1 MAPPAIRPETPT
13 TPTQTTC
20 RASKAQNHG
29 GNVGNGQGPNDRNSI
44 PPRPSTQPSISARLE
59 EVEVENLEAGG
70 HLIRNPIDKYLR
82 CAMPPIQDSSPT
94 AIFENIDI
102 ALVKEWELR
111 PGGKLIAVP
120 FDNEVTIPEAHEF
133 IRSKILTA
141 IAEILNAQEASVAA
155 PRQTK
160 DAGRRSRTPTSFLIY
175 NISNDQAELLLERGV
190 WSSKTFTFR
199 VASFATTCPSFFF
212 ALKGFGTIAMKEI
225 HPIVQSVWENEDT
238 KDFTESLLADI
249 PLTERNQTR
258 QELEAILNSMYL
270 ECLDTK
276 DAGSTLAP
284 RFNVH
289 ADCVNFQY
297 SKLWSKL
304 RTYLIGR
311 TYTSPLESQ
320 SKTEQIPFRCSCCHG
335 VDHPRGLC
343 PFPNLDGWNGPKRE
357 NGEGQRR
364 LGNGGLL
371 SSSGHRANRRFTPY

>member
-20 RASKAQNHG
+20 WASKAQNHG

-70 HLIRNPIDKYLR
+70 HPICNPIDKYSR

-111 PGGKLIAVP
+111 LGGKLIAVP

-141 IAEILNAQEASVAA
+141 IAEILNAQEASIAA

-175 NISNDQAELLLERGV
+175 NISNDQAELLLEWGV

-199 VASFATTCPSFFF
+199 VASFATTCP
-212 ALKGFGTIAMKEI
+212 
-225 HPIVQSVWENEDT
+225 
-238 KDFTESLLADI
+238 LL
-249 PLTERNQTR
+249 R
-258 QELEAILNSMYL
+258 
-270 ECLDTK
+270 
-276 DAGSTLAP
+276 
-284 RFNVH
+284 
-289 ADCVNFQY
+289 
-297 SKLWSKL
+297 
-304 RTYLIGR
+304 
-311 TYTSPLESQ
+311 
-320 SKTEQIPFRCSCCHG
+320 
-335 VDHPRGLC
+335 
-343 PFPNLDGWNGPKRE
+343 
-357 NGEGQRR
+357 
-364 LGNGGLL
+364 
-371 SSSGHRANRRFTPY
+371 